1 MSMYVVEKDKA
12 LKEKS
17 VEKRIKE
24 AMDKCSNNPVGNAAL
39 RVYCNLLIEEKSEWK
54 GSRGY
59 GYTFHPE
66 IVYRVTE
73 KTVYKA
79 LDYLV
84 ANKLIE
90 IEGKTITII

>member
-24 AMDKCSNNPVGNAAL
+24 CMDKCSNNPVGNAAL
-39 RVYCNLLIEEKSEWK
+39 RVYCNLLFEEKSEWK

-59 GYTFHPE
+59 TFFHPE

-90 IEGKTITII
+90 IEGNTITII